1 MEFIEFLV
9 TAAVV
14 LYFIRAL
21 IRLLLPMLFQRVIN
35 KAQQQAGQQYTYTYQ
50 QQSRK
55 ADDKV
60 HVDYAP
66 PKPKRKSSIPDS
78 EGDFIDYEE
87 IK

>member
-9 TAAVV
+9 TAAFV
-14 LYFIRAL
+14 LYFIRLL
-21 IRLLLPMLFQRVIN
+21 IRLLLPMLFQRVVN
-35 KAQQQAGQQYTYTYQ
+35 KAQQQAGQQQYY
-50 QQSRK
+50 QSRK
-55 ADDKV
+55 TDNKV

-66 PKPKRKSSIPDS
+66 KTKSAIPDS

>member
-9 TAAVV
+9 TAAFV
-14 LYFIRAL
+14 LYFIRLL
-21 IRLLLPMLFQRVIN
+21 IRLLLPMLFQRIVN
-35 KAQQQAGQQYTYTYQ
+35 KAQQQAGQQQQYYQ
-50 QQSRK
+50 NRK
-55 ADDKV
+55 QDDKV

-66 PKPKRKSSIPDS
+66 KTKSAIPDS

>member
-9 TAAVV
+9 TAAFI
-14 LYFIRAL
+14 LYFVRVL
-21 IRLLLPMLFQRVIN
+21 IRLLLPVLFQKVVN
-35 KAQQQAGQQYTYTYQ
+35 KAQQQAGQQQYYQ
-50 QQSRK
+50 NYQSRQRK
-55 ADDKV
+55 PDNKV

-66 PKPKRKSSIPDS
+66 KKKSQIPDS

>member
-9 TAAVV
+9 TAAFV
-14 LYFIRAL
+14 LYFIRML
-21 IRLLLPMLFQRVIN
+21 IRLLLPMLFQRVVN
-35 KAQQQAGQQYTYTYQ
+35 KAQQHGGQQQYRQT
-50 QQSRK
+50 SRP
-55 ADDKV
+55 DNKV

-66 PKPKRKSSIPDS
+66 KKKGSIPDS

>member
-9 TAAVV
+9 TAALV
-14 LYFIRAL
+14 LYFIRML
-21 IRLLLPMLFQRVIN
+21 IRLLLPMLFQKIVN
-35 KAQQQAGQQYTYTYQ
+35 KAQQQQGGQQYYQ
-50 QQSRK
+50 SQGRK
-55 ADDKV
+55 QDNKV

-66 PKPKRKSSIPDS
+66 QKKSQIPDS